1 MPSRRLPSVEEA
13 HQLFKADPYKRLSEW
28 AKEWDCSHERVR
40 QLRDQ
45 AGFPKISEIDYKISR
60 QVVERIRSGEYTL
73 TRRITYADLPIGYE
87 KFVSWYEEDPSI
99 YLAVLEAQQYAYNQ
113 KMNPTEKA
121 CQGCGENTTIEN
133 YKRSSKYVDGYA
145 KHCKTFPVCANSGEH
160 LLDAQ
165 LDQVN
170 TRRSK
175 LDELRKKLEN

>member
-1 MPSRRLPSVEEA
+1 
-13 HQLFKADPYKRLSEW
+13 
-28 AKEWDCSHERVR
+28 
-40 QLRDQ
+40 
-45 AGFPKISEIDYKISR
+45 
-60 QVVERIRSGEYTL
+60 
-73 TRRITYADLPIGYE
+73 
-87 KFVSWYEEDPSI
+87 
-99 YLAVLEAQQYAYNQ
+99 
-113 KMNPTEKA
+113 MNPTEKA